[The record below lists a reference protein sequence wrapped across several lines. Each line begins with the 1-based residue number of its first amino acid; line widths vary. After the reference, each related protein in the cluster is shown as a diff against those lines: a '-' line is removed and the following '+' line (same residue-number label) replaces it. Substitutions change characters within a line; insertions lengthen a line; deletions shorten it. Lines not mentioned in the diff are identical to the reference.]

1 MPVKLLRIW
10 QCALPGTES
19 VNLYGPTEITCNC
32 TYYPVER
39 VYEDGEKLPIGMPFE
54 GRKVFLLDENMQIV
68 TEPEKKGEICVAGES
83 LALGYYRNREET
95 DKHFKIWQAGEKS
108 FRYYRTGDL
117 GYRGADGNLYFAG
130 RKIFRS
136 SIWGTE
142 LNWKR
147 SRQE

>member
-10 QCALPGTES
+10 QCALPGTEF

-95 DKHFKIWQAGEKS
+95 DKHFKIWQAGGKKFPLLSDRRLGLSWCRWKS
-108 FRYYRTGDL
+108 VFRRKKRFSDQAY
-117 GYRGADGNLYFAG
+117 GAQN
-130 RKIFRS
+130 
-136 SIWGTE
+136 
-142 LNWKR
+142 
-147 SRQE
+147 